1 MIRFFDAII
10 LAHTKLRTHK
20 IRTGITIGVAGI
32 LFGLILGAI
41 FVVQGVFDSLERF
54 GEEGLGDR
62 AIVTLTKMSKT
73 YPVYEHLEDQQFI
86 AEVEALHKAFVNN
99 KATIAKKHNVPY
111 DSESEDPSPI
121 QVDKKSKKKSIDG
134 QDMMNT
140 FVMQAAQARQ
150 NKVAKPFDVHE
161 YLAPYKT
168 AKILPNNAKLS
179 GLDGASFLY
188 MKDGKEFSTDDQRKI
203 QMLQMGGEDNPTLMI
218 INQSIADAF
227 MGKQSRF
234 DPNKGELPVIVPF
247 KDAEKLLKLKP
258 LKGEASTQQKY
269 DRLKDVRSRMS
280 EMTASFCYRNET
292 SQQLLAQAKSQ
303 HDEAKRKVDD
313 PDYRAPSLQYTL
325 PADNSCGPVATSKDT
340 RTSLEKRFMENRLAY
355 EKELQVY
362 TGEPEQYKVNLRVV
376 GVSGD
381 TPEGMASFDAAG
393 MVQSLLGSWLGYG
406 QQWAIPSE
414 MLRQMPESSLPSFVQ
429 AAMKSDSVK
438 TKNSILDNED
448 YLVEFGDVAEARA
461 LLKRD
466 GLLNVDAA
474 IGNSTFA
481 LPFGSGML
489 VVEDLKEYFAT
500 GVFWALLIVGGVAII
515 ILGSIIG
522 RAVSEGR
529 RESAIFRAIGARRAD
544 IGAIYGVYAFLLSL
558 RVAIFAVLLGVIL
571 ALGVEVWLSESA
583 TLGARYSYAAT
594 DANTGFHFF
603 SPFSIYVPIVL
614 AAILVFGMIA
624 SIVPVILSARRNP
637 IKDMR
642 DDT

>member
-54 GEEGLGDR
+54 GKEGLGDR
-62 AIVTLTKMSKT
+62 AIVTLTKMSKM
-73 YPVYEHLEDQQFI
+73 YPVYEHLEDQQFV
-86 AEVEALHKAFVNN
+86 AEVEALHKAFVDN
-99 KATIAKKHNVPY
+99 KAAIAKKYSVPY
-111 DSESEDPSPI
+111 DSESEDPSPVQI
-121 QVDKKSKKKSIDG
+121 DKKTKKKSIDG
-134 QDMMNT
+134 HDMMNT

-203 QMLQMGGEDNPTLMI
+203 QMLHMGGEDNPTLMI

-269 DRLKDVRSRMS
+269 DRLKEVRSRMS

-303 HDEAKRKVDD
+303 RDEAKRKADD
-313 PDYRAPSLQYTL
+313 PNYRAPSLQYTL
-325 PADNSCGPVATSKDT
+325 PADDSCGPVVATKDT
-340 RTSLEKRFMENRLAY
+340 RTPLEKRFMENRLAY

-414 MLRQMPESSLPSFVQ
+414 MLRQVPESSLPSFVQ

-448 YLVEFGDVAEARA
+448 YLVEFGDVGEARA

-466 GLLNVDAA
+466 GLLSADAA

-558 RVAIFAVLLGVIL
+558 RVAIFAALLGVIL
-571 ALGVEVWLSESA
+571 ALGVELWLSETA

-594 DANTGFHFF
+594 DTTAGFHFF
-603 SPFSIYVPIVL
+603 SPFSVYVPIVL
-614 AAILVFGMIA
+614 AAILAFGMIA